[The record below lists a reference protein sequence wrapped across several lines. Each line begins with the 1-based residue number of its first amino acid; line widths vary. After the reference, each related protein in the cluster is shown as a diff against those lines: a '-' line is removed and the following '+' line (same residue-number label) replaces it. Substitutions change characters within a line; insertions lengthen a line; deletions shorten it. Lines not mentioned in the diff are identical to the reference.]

1 LLEIVPDL
9 GQCHLR
15 MCGNAR
21 CRDEIVQGL
30 QQHRIEVLSF
40 RSEVW

>member
-1 LLEIVPDL
+1 
-9 GQCHLR
+9 
-15 MCGNAR
+15 MCGNSR
-21 CRDEIVQGL
+21 CRDEIMQGL